1 MEIYICLIIIMSF
14 ITFILYG
21 VDKRKAQKNQWR
33 IKEITLLACSFL
45 LGSIGGLLGM
55 YGLRHKTKHWYFV
68 IVNFLSFS
76 IQVFLGIVIFNK
88 IGMLFI

>member
-21 VDKRKAQKNQWR
+21 VDKRKAEKNQWR
-33 IKEITLLACSFL
+33 IKEITLLACSFF

-68 IVNFLSFS
+68 IVNFFVCTFKIDRGCMQIKFFLFS
-76 IQVFLGIVIFNK
+76 
-88 IGMLFI
+88 